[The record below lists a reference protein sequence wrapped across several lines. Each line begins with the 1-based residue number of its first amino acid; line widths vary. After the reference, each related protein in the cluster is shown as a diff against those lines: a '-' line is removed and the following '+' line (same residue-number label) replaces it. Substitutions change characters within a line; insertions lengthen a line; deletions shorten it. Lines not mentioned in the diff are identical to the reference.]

1 MVLESDHHDFIPG
14 DLVHLREWHDDVGWV
29 TLKDMIFMVVASQ
42 IEDTAGEPQR
52 NIVRVVGSGHNIETY
67 AGYFVKISGADCRN
81 TS

>member
-1 MVLESDHHDFIPG
+1 MKIEPEKYDFEMG

-42 IEDTAGEPQR
+42 IEDTTGEPQR

-67 AGYFVKISGADCRN
+67 AGYFVKVPGLD
-81 TS
+81 